1 MTVIENVVVG
11 AHHRLRGGLVR
22 GFVAEGEAAR
32 RAVFARAEALLET
45 VGLAGRAWDDA
56 QSLPM
61 GSLRLL
67 ELCRALAARPRLILL
82 DEPASGLNTAEK
94 ETLARHIGRLRQA
107 GQTFVIVEHD
117 VNFLMRLAD
126 DVLVLDFGRKI
137 AEDVPGAVQRDQ
149 KVIDVF
155 LGGPV
160 DLARR

>member
-1 MTVIENVVVG
+1 
-11 AHHRLRGGLVR
+11 
-22 GFVAEGEAAR
+22 
-32 RAVFARAEALLET
+32 
-45 VGLAGRAWDDA
+45 
-56 QSLPM
+56 
-61 GSLRLL
+61 
-67 ELCRALAARPRLILL
+67 
-82 DEPASGLNTAEK
+82 
-94 ETLARHIGRLRQA
+94 
-107 GQTFVIVEHD
+107 VIVEHD